1 MCKVSLLFH
10 TLSSWET
17 YGLRCVSFRYEESIS
32 SSSLT
37 LKFIQTYSSLVKSHL
52 AHVCFYAFT
61 YNSTVCLLAP
71 CYFLVSIV
79 LVGYFQVHAVKR
91 KCLKATNT
99 QSFQNV
105 KRLWNNWSSCDFG
118 WIQYLFYYLAAV
130 FRTWAPI
137 TDWCIITWGRDLERG
152 REGGNPINVC
162 DAWQCHSVLSFV
174 SSVLFLC

>member
-71 CYFLVSIV
+71 CYFCSIHCPCGVFSSACCQKKVFEGYKYPELSECEKVMKQLKLLWFWVDSILVLLLGGCLPHMSSHYW
-79 LVGYFQVHAVKR
+79 LVYYHMR
-91 KCLKATNT
+91 KGSWERK
-99 QSFQNV
+99 
-105 KRLWNNWSSCDFG
+105 
-118 WIQYLFYYLAAV
+118 
-130 FRTWAPI
+130 
-137 TDWCIITWGRDLERG
+137 GRG
-152 REGGNPINVC
+152 
-162 DAWQCHSVLSFV
+162 
-174 SSVLFLC
+174 